1 MGSTLMES
9 SKGSS
14 KKIPK
19 KRRGLRINMPDFGDF
34 TAPKVETS
42 GSTKSGTQT
51 GERLI
56 RSASPTKGDTAKNP
70 ASRPSTP
77 HSAPVPS
84 KAISA
89 SPKTIFPYPSHQ
101 NASPKS
107 PRRLSFSGIFRSN
120 STSTSMKIFS
130 RTRREGQFGR
140 SWWNSSAQAKS
151 YHARLPLENGIDH
164 EHPHSK
170 MLPPPCFTREMIC

>member
-1 MGSTLMES
+1 MKSPSVDGS
-9 SKGSS
+9 
-14 KKIPK
+14 IFI
-19 KRRGLRINMPDFGDF
+19 R
-34 TAPKVETS
+34 
-42 GSTKSGTQT
+42 KSGGIKLSLFCTVSQ

-84 KAISA
+84 KAVSA

-107 PRRLSFSGIFRSN
+107 PHRLSFSGIFRSN

-130 RTRREGQFGR
+130 RTRRATMVTRFEILTCKLCRDF
-140 SWWNSSAQAKS
+140 
-151 YHARLPLENGIDH
+151 
-164 EHPHSK
+164 
-170 MLPPPCFTREMIC
+170 PCYCCTEQGLVVFTV